1 MTGATLAT
9 PGAQE
14 AGGGDI
20 QEVGSG
26 PEAGAQGDTGAGA
39 VDQGRDITQ
48 YRGLQGADMVM
59 VKRGDTL
66 DTGRGPSQLPRGV
79 GDIGVGQRT
88 RGRWRAGGQE
98 REGP

>member
-26 PEAGAQGDTGAGA
+26 PEAGEQGDTGAGA
-39 VDQGRDITQ
+39 VVQGRDITQ

-66 DTGRGPSQLPRGV
+66 DTGRGPSQLPRGA

-88 RGRWRAGGQE
+88 RGRWRAGG
-98 REGP
+98 RGSGGP